1 MSVRVRPPLQEIK
14 MNAELAVVDIL
25 QDDSNYSAIVGDR
38 VFYDEADQGEVLPFS
53 IVRAED
59 IQPSDDKDGPS
70 TMDHDFIYVTHFAGD
85 TETAAAKETVANM
98 ASKARTA
105 LDRTSGTYN
114 GIVVQSIQFL
124 TQRSGT
130 ELLVDKK
137 TLTIEQQYKIITTQ

>member
-1 MSVRVRPPLQEIK
+1 

-25 QDDSNYSAIVGDR
+25 QNDSDYSAIVSDR

-59 IQPSDDKDGPS
+59 TQPSDDKDGVS
-70 TMDHDFIYVTHFAGD
+70 TMDHDFIYVTHFAGES
-85 TETAAAKETVANM
+85 ETAAAKETVADM

-114 GIVVQSIQFL
+114 GILVQSIQFL